1 MNDESP
7 STQFTSGQPSVPRPD
22 GEDGEDA
29 AVEGPRP
36 RVLIAEDHALVR
48 EGLRMLLSSEVEVVD
63 TVEDGRALLGAAER
77 LRPDIILLDIS
88 MPLLNG
94 LDAARQLAQAKST
107 AKLIFVTMHADPAYV
122 RQAFRAGASGYVVK
136 SSASTHLTEA
146 IQEVVAGRRYIS
158 PIPGA
163 DLADL
168 LSGDTPSEGGELSDN
183 LTPRQREILQLVA
196 EGRTAREIAA
206 VLGISRKTV
215 EFHKASI
222 MRLLRLHTT
231 AELTRYAMA
240 HGIIASA

>member
-1 MNDESP
+1 L
-7 STQFTSGQPSVPRPD
+7 SGETPLP
-22 GEDGEDA
+22 A
-29 AVEGPRP
+29 AAAPRP
-36 RVLIAEDHALVR
+36 RVLIAEDHTLVR
-48 EGLRMLLSSEVEVVD
+48 EGLRILLAGELDIVD

-94 LDAARQLAQAKST
+94 LDAARQLAQVSPNS
-107 AKLIFVTMHADPAYV
+107 KLVFVTMHADPAYV
-122 RQAFRAGASGYVVK
+122 HQAFRAGAAAYVVK
-136 SSASTHLTEA
+136 SSASSHLIEA
-146 IQEVVAGRRYIS
+146 IQEVLAGRRYIS

-163 DLADL
+163 ELSHL
-168 LSGDTPSEGGELSDN
+168 LSGDPKAGAAGELSDA
-183 LTPRQREILQLVA
+183 LTARQREILQLVA
-196 EGRTAREIAA
+196 EGRTAREIAG

>member
-1 MNDESP
+1 MP
-7 STQFTSGQPSVPRPD
+7 PTL
-22 GEDGEDA
+22 
-29 AVEGPRP
+29 AVPRP
-36 RVLIAEDHALVR
+36 RVLIAEDHTLVR
-48 EGLRMLLSSEVEVVD
+48 EGLRILLSGEVEVVD
-63 TVEDGRALLGAAER
+63 TVEDGRALLSAAER
-77 LRPDIILLDIS
+77 LRPDVILLDIS

-94 LDAARQLAQAKST
+94 LDAARQLAQHKST
-107 AKLIFVTMHADPAYV
+107 AKLVFVTMHADPAYV

-136 SSASTHLTEA
+136 SSASAHLTEA

-158 PIPGA
+158 PIPGT
-163 DLADL
+163 DHADL
-168 LSGDTPSEGGELSDN
+168 LTGDPATDGDELSDN

-196 EGRTAREIAA
+196 EGRTAREIAG

-222 MRLLRLHTT
+222 MRLLRLRTT

>member
-1 MNDESP
+1 L
-7 STQFTSGQPSVPRPD
+7 TQDTPTTETDP
-22 GEDGEDA
+22 GETQA
-29 AVEGPRP
+29 PPQVAVTRP
-36 RVLIAEDHALVR
+36 RVLIAEDHTLVR
-48 EGLRMLLSSEVEVVD
+48 EGLRILLSGEVEVVD
-63 TVEDGRALLGAAER
+63 TVEDGRALLSAAER
-77 LRPDIILLDIS
+77 LKPDVILLDIS

-107 AKLIFVTMHADPAYV
+107 AKLVFVTMHADPAYV

-136 SSASTHLTEA
+136 SSASAHLTEA
-146 IQEVVAGRRYIS
+146 IHEVVAGRRYIS
-158 PIPGA
+158 PIPGT
-163 DLADL
+163 DVADL
-168 LSGDTPSEGGELSDN
+168 LTGDPSSEGGELSDN

-196 EGRTAREIAA
+196 EGRTAREIAG

-222 MRLLRLHTT
+222 MRLLRLRTT

>member
-1 MNDESP
+1 
-7 STQFTSGQPSVPRPD
+7 
-22 GEDGEDA
+22 
-29 AVEGPRP
+29 
-36 RVLIAEDHALVR
+36 
-48 EGLRMLLSSEVEVVD
+48 MLLAGELDVVGA
-63 TVEDGRALLGAAER
+63 VEDGRALLTAAER
-77 LRPDIILLDIS
+77 LKPDVILLDIS

-94 LDAARQLAQAKST
+94 LDAARQLAQVSPNS
-107 AKLIFVTMHADPAYV
+107 KLVFVTMHADPAYV

-136 SSASTHLTEA
+136 SSASSHLIEA
-146 IQEVVAGRRYIS
+146 IQEVAAGRRYIS

-163 DLADL
+163 ELSDL
-168 LSGDTPSEGGELSDN
+168 LSGDPKAGAAGELSDA
-183 LTPRQREILQLVA
+183 LTARQREILQLVA
-196 EGRTAREIAA
+196 EGRTAREIAG

>member
-1 MNDESP
+1 M
-7 STQFTSGQPSVPRPD
+7 
-22 GEDGEDA
+22 
-29 AVEGPRP
+29 
-36 RVLIAEDHALVR
+36 R
-48 EGLRMLLSSEVEVVD
+48 EGLRMLLAGELDIVD

-77 LRPDIILLDIS
+77 LQPDVILLDIS

-94 LDAARQLAQAKST
+94 LDAARQLAKASPT
-107 AKLIFVTMHADPAYV
+107 SKLVFVTMHADPAYV

-136 SSASTHLTEA
+136 SSASSHLTEA
-146 IQEVVAGRRYIS
+146 IAEVLAGRRYIS
-158 PIPGA
+158 PIPGVE
-163 DLADL
+163 LAEV
-168 LSGDTPSEGGELSDN
+168 LSGEPQESGEGELSDA

-196 EGRTAREIAA
+196 EGRTAREIAV

-222 MRLLRLHTT
+222 MRLLRLRTT